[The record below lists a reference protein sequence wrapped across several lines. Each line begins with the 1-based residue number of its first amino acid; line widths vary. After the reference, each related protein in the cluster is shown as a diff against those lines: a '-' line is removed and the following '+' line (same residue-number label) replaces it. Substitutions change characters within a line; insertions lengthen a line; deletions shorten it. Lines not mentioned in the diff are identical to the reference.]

1 MHSKRDMPTYFRS
14 FPLVTLIALTLVIL
28 SPQPSSVALNSP
40 VALSVYSEDFSTSN
54 VANPSLL
61 PGNSF
66 NMSILAANLSAVSG
80 QNSGGISGF
89 DVVLS
94 YNSSILKVGGVWSTA
109 PQCPLLDNCI
119 FDMPA
124 NDTIIISHAIDSPL
138 GTSRFGVLVLGPS
151 NRPDLSNLQGL
162 PAVLFRVH
170 FLIVG
175 VGETGINIQQA
186 SSQITGFLSGCGNL
200 LPFTVA
206 NGYFDSRSP
215 FAIHPFPLAGSVT
228 QGKSMTVSV
237 NVTRVNNLGNGTVT
251 LLLSNAIDGIGY
263 VFKPRTG
270 ILNATHQNFISSLN
284 ITTAPT
290 TSAGNHVLT
299 IIGVLQNY
307 PQYNLDFSLTVI
319 SGSHPYVTSPPIIGR
334 NQMTNPLPNSTPQSS
349 SSLIAT
355 FNLDSPPVVN
365 NPVRLSA
372 LAVWCSSPPYNLHW
386 DFGDGSSAT
395 SNPVYHTYSR
405 AGTFTVILTI
415 NDNGN
420 THTSSQTVAVTEP
433 TPSAGLDFYSTL
445 GLGLTGFVAIALV
458 LGLVLK
464 SRRRNGSR

>member
-1 MHSKRDMPTYFRS
+1 MPVYFRS
-14 FPLVTLIALTLVIL
+14 FPLVTLIVLTLAIL
-28 SPQPSSVALNSP
+28 NSQPSPVALNSP
-40 VALSVYSEDFSTSN
+40 VALSVYSEDYSTTN
-54 VANPSLL
+54 IMNPRLVPGDSL
-61 PGNSF
+61 
-66 NMSILAANLSAVSG
+66 NMSILATNIPMISN
-80 QNSGGISGF
+80 QNSGGMSGF
-89 DVVLS
+89 DIALS
-94 YNSSILKVGGVWSTA
+94 YNSSILKVGGAWSTG
-109 PQCPLLDNCI
+109 PQCPSSDNCI
-119 FDMPA
+119 FDMRA
-124 NDTIIISHAIDSPL
+124 NDTVTIHHSLDSPP
-138 GTSRFGVLVLGPS
+138 GISRVGMLVLGPS
-151 NRPDLSNLQGL
+151 HTPNLANQGF
-162 PAVLFRVH
+162 PAVLFRVQ

-175 VGETGINIQQA
+175 TGATSISILQA
-186 SSQITGFLSGCGNL
+186 SSQITGFSSGCGSL
-200 LPFTVA
+200 LSFTVT
-206 NGYFDSRSP
+206 NGYFDNRSP
-215 FAIHPFPLAGSVT
+215 FGIHAAQLAGSVA
-228 QGKSMTVSV
+228 QGKSLIVLV

-251 LLLSNAIDGIGY
+251 LLLSNAINGISY

-319 SGSHPYVTSPPIIGR
+319 SGAHPYVTSPPIIGR

-420 THTSSQTVAVTEP
+420 TIHHHRP
-433 TPSAGLDFYSTL
+433 LP
-445 GLGLTGFVAIALV
+445 
-458 LGLVLK
+458 
-464 SRRRNGSR
+464 